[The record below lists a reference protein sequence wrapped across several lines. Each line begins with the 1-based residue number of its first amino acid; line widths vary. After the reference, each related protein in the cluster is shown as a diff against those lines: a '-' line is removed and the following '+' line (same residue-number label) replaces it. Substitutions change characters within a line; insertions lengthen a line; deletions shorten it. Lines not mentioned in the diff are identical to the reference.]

1 MASSTTL
8 KLVESSSSYIL
19 TPLRCGRCCDG
30 GLARRGLVLARFVGR
45 DTVWSGADCRSSS
58 HVMQ

>member
-19 TPLRCGRCCDG
+19 TPLRCGRCRDG
-30 GLARRGLVLARFVGR
+30 GLARRGEG
-45 DTVWSGADCRSSS
+45 WC
-58 HVMQ
+58 